1 MYKRQTLCSHTE
13 WWDYTELTHFLCY
26 FVIVLFLNFNL
37 WLIEIPL
44 LPLNINFHGPMRKSL
59 GRLNKK
65 CFPIALR
72 CSNMIQNT
80 LLNNQ
85 SEQTQI
91 FNRSVFNW
99 CSYKCYLPVQFLP
112 LFDLCEI
119 KNNNNKKTHT
129 CSTPAYSQQ
138 LALYSN

>member
-1 MYKRQTLCSHTE
+1 MYKRQTSCSHTE

-26 FVIVLFLNFNL
+26 SVIVLFLNFNL
-37 WLIEIPL
+37 WLTETPL

-80 LLNNQ
+80 LLNSQ

-99 CSYKCYLPVQFLP
+99 CSYKCYLLSPVFATFWSLW
-112 LFDLCEI
+112 
-119 KNNNNKKTHT
+119 NKKKKKNHT
-129 CSTPAYSQQ
+129 RSTPAYSQQ